1 MDLLLQTGLP
11 HQTAAVEAVAN
22 VFRNVRTQ
30 EPRRPWENPEVDV
43 RDPGINRAVTEF
55 RLAHPGSGATPF
67 VSAGERGFLNL
78 DVRMETGTGKTYVY
92 TKTMFELH
100 RQLGVAKFILVVPSL
115 AIKAG
120 AGDFLS
126 DPYVGRHFADAC
138 GYGTRLDALVLSAPK
153 GTPKGRTW
161 FPSAVAEF
169 VKGSTRQGD
178 ALHVLV
184 VNMQLLTSGKLLSR
198 SDYDFGVEGFYR
210 PFDALAATRPF
221 VILDEPHRFSQG
233 QKAMETIERELRPPC
248 VIRYGATFPERTTG
262 RGKAKRTIRDYQN
275 LVFDLNACSAFN
287 QGLVKGVAK
296 EHLQPG
302 SGTEAKVKILGTE
315 ARQGVK
321 LRLKERDRPDRTFE
335 LAPGDS
341 LATVHDGLAGVSVA
355 AVSRGSVE
363 FSNGALKAVGEE
375 LDVDAFLSSY
385 QEQMLRLAIQRHFET
400 ERENFNRDGTRIK
413 TLALFFIDDIASF
426 RGGTP
431 WLRDAFDRLV
441 KEEIGRI
448 LPTLRPN
455 EGEWRRFLEATLAD
469 VPGSRAGY
477 FAQDNADTDEAV
489 SREAELILR
498 GKKELL
504 SLRKADGRW
513 NTTRFLFSKW
523 TLKEGWDNPN
533 VFTICKLRS
542 SGSETSKL
550 QEVGRGLR
558 LPVDEAGNRIA
569 NESFYLNY
577 IVDFTEADFA
587 EKLIREINAETPSG
601 PVGLSREAIRAVAE
615 KRGVEENALFIEL
628 LQKGWIDMDRN
639 VPAAKRDEFFAAY
652 PEFETGLAPGRIRD
666 RNAREPRPI
675 RIRKARFEE
684 LRKLWEAVNR
694 RRLLFF
700 DAELDTGMEEVCETI
715 FGKEGLFADAIVESN
730 RERIG
735 PLDGG
740 VGFVRESGVQYLVQN
755 PMGYG
760 PFLLAISKATNL
772 PVGCLDRAFRKV
784 AAKAL
789 PPFPEPAKFNR
800 ETAKRFCQYFSEWKH
815 SALQGRFRYRKAPAS
830 GTGETALTNADGSA
844 KEAIAAGRIGT
855 RITDGTPC
863 GKYLYDAFAY
873 DSPLELDNIRSEIS
887 EVVVYGKIPRRSIAI
902 PVLTGETYSP
912 DFLYVVRHADG
923 SQELNVVVETKDVES
938 SSELRGTESDRIE
951 CARVFFRNLEEEG
964 FPVVFRTQLKNERMR
979 VLLEEVLRS
988 SPSIANLG

>member
-11 HQTAAVEAVAN
+11 HQSAAVDAVAD
-22 VFRNVRTQ
+22 VFREVRTW
-30 EPRRPWENPEVDV
+30 EPKRPWENPEVDV
-43 RDPGINRAVTEF
+43 RDPRINRAVTEF
-55 RLAHPGSGATPF
+55 RQAHPETGAPPF
-67 VSAGERGFLNL
+67 VPAADRGFLNL

-92 TKTMFELH
+92 AKTMFELH
-100 RQLGVAKFILVVPSL
+100 RRLGVSKFILVVPSL

-120 AGDFLS
+120 AGDFLC
-126 DPYVGRHFADAC
+126 DPYVQRHFADAC

-153 GTPKGRTW
+153 GAAKGRTW

-169 VKGSTRQGD
+169 VKGSTRQGGT
-178 ALHVLV
+178 LHVLV

-210 PFDALAATRPF
+210 PLDALAATRPF
-221 VILDEPHRFSQG
+221 VILDEPHRFAQG
-233 QKAMETIERELRPPC
+233 QKAMEAVERELRPQC

-262 RGKAKRTIRDYQN
+262 RGRARRTLRDYQN

-296 EHLQPG
+296 EHLQPI
-302 SGTEAKVKILGTE
+302 SGTEAKVKILRTE
-315 ARQGVK
+315 ARRSVT

-335 LAPGDS
+335 LGPGDS
-341 LATVHDGLAGVSVA
+341 LSTVHEGLSGVSVVGVTRSGA
-355 AVSRGSVE
+355 E
-363 FSNGALKAVGEE
+363 FSNGAAKSVGEE
-375 LDVDAFLSSY
+375 LDVDVFLSSY

-400 ERENFNRDGTRIK
+400 ERENFGRDGTKIK

-426 RGGTP
+426 RGDAP

-441 KEEIGRI
+441 RDEIGRI
-448 LPTLRPN
+448 LPTLRAD
-455 EGEWRRFLEATLAD
+455 EGEWRSFLEATLAD

-498 GKKELL
+498 GKKDLV
-504 SLRKADGRW
+504 SLRKPDGSW

-558 LPVDEAGNRIA
+558 LPVDEAGNRIS
-569 NESFYLNY
+569 NETFYLNY

-587 EKLIREINAETPSG
+587 EKLVREINAETAVG
-601 PVGLSREAIRAVAE
+601 PVELPLAAIRAAAA
-615 KRGVEENALFIEL
+615 KRGKTENELFVEM
-628 LQKGWIDMDRN
+628 LQAGWIDIDRN
-639 VPAAKRDEFFAAY
+639 VPASKRDAFFEAY
-652 PEFETGLAPGRIRD
+652 PEFEPGLAPGRIRD
-666 RNAREPRPI
+666 RNAQTPRPI

-684 LRKLWEAVNR
+684 LRALWEAVNR

-700 DAELDTGMEEVCETI
+700 DPELDAGMEDVCAEI
-715 FGKEGLFADAIVESN
+715 FRTDGLFADATIGSF
-730 RERIG
+730 RERVG
-735 PLDGG
+735 AVDGS
-740 VGFVRESGVQYLVQN
+740 VDIVRETGVQYLVHK

-760 PFLLAISKATNL
+760 PFLLSVSKVTNL
-772 PVGCLDRAFRKV
+772 PVGCLDRAFHRV
-784 AAKAL
+784 FATPGTL
-789 PPFPEPAKFNR
+789 PDPSRFNR
-800 ETAKRFCQYFSEWKH
+800 ETAARFCDRFAEWKR
-815 SALQGRFRYRKAPAS
+815 ATLQGRFRYRKSAAGS
-830 GTGETALTNADGSA
+830 AGETALTNADGTP
-844 KEAIAAGRIGT
+844 KESIVQGRIGT
-855 RITDGTPC
+855 RLAEGTPC
-863 GKYLYDAFAY
+863 AKYLYDAFAY

-902 PVLTGETYSP
+902 PVVTGETYSP
-912 DFLYVVRHADG
+912 DFLYVVRRADG
-923 SQELNVVVETKDVES
+923 SQELNVVVETKDVDTDS
-938 SSELRGTESDRIE
+938 DLRGTERERIA
-951 CARVFFRNLEEEG
+951 CAKVFFKNLEEEG
-964 FPVVFRTQLKNERMR
+964 FPVVFRTQLKNDRMR
-979 VLLEEVLRS
+979 QLLEQVLS
-988 SPSIANLG
+988 ANQS